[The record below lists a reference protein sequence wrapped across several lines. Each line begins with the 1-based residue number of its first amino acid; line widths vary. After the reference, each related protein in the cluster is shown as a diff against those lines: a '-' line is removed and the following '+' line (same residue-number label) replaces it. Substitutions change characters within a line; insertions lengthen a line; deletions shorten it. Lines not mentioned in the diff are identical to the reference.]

1 MTTTELKQILQEIK
15 GDCQERK
22 VCQGCKFCL
31 YEGCALS
38 HIPDEWNLDKIG
50 LAESEDKEC

>member
-1 MTTTELKQILQEIK
+1 MTEEELKQILQEIK
-15 GDCQERK
+15 DDCRERR

-38 HIPDEWNLDKIG
+38 HMPDEWNLDKIG
-50 LAESEDKEC
+50 LAESEDKE